1 MSLALYDVTGRVATI
16 TMNRPERLN
25 TMTDEFLDALLE
37 AVERAADDGGVDVVV
52 LTGAGRAFCAGG
64 DLSGGAGSG
73 IGGTGGPT
81 EAERNLRTYMRIA
94 HLLHKMPKPTI
105 AAVRG
110 ACAGAGLSLACAAD
124 LRYASRSAVFVTA
137 FLNAGVSGDFGGTWT
152 LSRIIGPAQARAA
165 YLLSPRIDAEEAG
178 RIGLIT
184 EVVDDDA
191 LEGRVA
197 EIAAQLAAAPQ
208 TALRL
213 MKANLNDA
221 LELPLS
227 DLLDREAARHI
238 ICART
243 PDAAEASAAFIEKR
257 TPVYAH
263 QR

>member
-1 MSLALYDVTGRVATI
+1 MSFALYDVTGRVATV

-25 TMTDEFLDALLE
+25 SMTNEFLDDVLA
-37 AVERAADDGGVDVVV
+37 AVERAADDGDADVVV

-64 DLSGGAGSG
+64 DLAVGVGNVGGSG
-73 IGGTGGPT
+73 SPAPT
-81 EAERNLRTYMRIA
+81 TRNLRTYMRISE
-94 HLLHKMPKPTI
+94 LLHEMPKPTI

-124 LRYASRSAVFVTA
+124 LRVASRSAVFVTA

-152 LSRIIGPAQARAA
+152 LSRIIGPARARAA
-165 YLLSPRIDAEEAG
+165 YLLSQRIDAEEAG
-178 RIGLIT
+178 RIGLVT

-191 LEGRVA
+191 LDARVA
-197 EIAAQLAAAPQ
+197 EIAGQLAAAPQ
-208 TALRL
+208 TAVRL

-227 DLLDREAARHI
+227 TLLEREAARHVV
-238 ICART
+238 CART
-243 PDAAEASAAFIEKR
+243 PDAKEAAAAFIEKR